1 MFSKKVL
8 PRGIGRAAAVVT
20 AMTVVGVMGS
30 ATTASAGASCGI
42 GGCSS
47 SVNDT
52 ALGATALKNWCRS
65 GDSTGSWT
73 ATQPTCSSDGVAQT
87 TYYLSPN
94 GGHTPYK
101 EDWDT
106 LRIDA
111 GYCYKVKFVID
122 LAPDFTKTY
131 DRRGTS
137 AAYVKAADNADAH
150 VVGQS
155 SSSCP

>member
-1 MFSKKVL
+1 MFSRKVL
-8 PRGIGRAAAVVT
+8 PRGLGRGAAAVT
-20 AMTVVGVMGS
+20 AMAFVAVLGS
-30 ATTASAGASCGI
+30 ATAANAGASCSI
-42 GGCSS
+42 AGCSS

-52 ALGATALKNWCRS
+52 ALGATALKNWCRG
-65 GDSTGSWT
+65 GDSTGAWT
-73 ATQPTCSSDGVAQT
+73 ATQPTCKSDNVSQT
-87 TYYLSPN
+87 TYYLSSG
-94 GGHTPYK
+94 GGHTPYQ

-111 GYCYKVKFVID
+111 GYCYKVKFIVD
-122 LAPDFTKTY
+122 LGSDFTRTY